1 MEHYG
6 EGIMFDNLYIPYDH
20 EISAFGK
27 NWIGPNK
34 YPIWDWLAYEPIFY
48 FANVADNARIMENC
62 QSHKAVGLFG

>member
-1 MEHYG
+1 MQLSFLVIAGGVSLQIKSCLTNSTVWNLRDAMEHYA

-34 YPIWDWLAYEPIFY
+34 YPIWD
-48 FANVADNARIMENC
+48 
-62 QSHKAVGLFG
+62 